1 MRKDFVDLIALEKNY
16 KAHSHHRKH
25 SAKAQHYRELRRGHF
40 SLPRHRHIRRP
51 LKRRSVLRV
60 VTRRRSS
67 DLRYPTKRHG
77 VLETLE
83 SFRGQNTQ
91 PCTHS
96 PTNTLRESRGRVSKQ
111 PLRKNVAIL
120 QPPRSHVPSRL
131 CLCRLRSEPFSV
143 HNGCLN
149 RDAGLTI
156 SIKERF
162 VRN

>member
-1 MRKDFVDLIALEKNY
+1 MDLIALEKNY
-16 KAHSHHRKH
+16 KAYSHQWIH

-60 VTRRRSS
+60 VTPRRSS

-83 SFRGQNTQ
+83 PFRGQDTQ
-91 PCTHS
+91 PCTRS

-111 PLRKNVAIL
+111 PIRKNAAIL
-120 QPPRSHVPSRL
+120 QPSRNHVSSRL
-131 CLCRLRSEPFSV
+131 CLCRLRREPFSV
-143 HNGCLN
+143 HNCCLD
-149 RDAGLTI
+149 RDARLTI

-162 VRN
+162 VPT